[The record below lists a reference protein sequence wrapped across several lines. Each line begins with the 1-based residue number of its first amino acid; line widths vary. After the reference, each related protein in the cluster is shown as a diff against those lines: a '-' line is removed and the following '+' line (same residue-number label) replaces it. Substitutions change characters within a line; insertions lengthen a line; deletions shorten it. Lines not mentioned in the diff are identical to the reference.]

1 MPFVRANSMDTTS
14 YIPQPAGGTAAPK
27 LGRFWQDP
35 FWVRHPIISGA
46 LGGLLWGGLMR
57 LWMRFISTDPEFSL
71 SGTGFILGA
80 ALLAGL
86 ALGTAY
92 SLSRKTRRPWWR
104 LLGLPVILLG
114 GGAGSLMLPGVV
126 LGGLAFGR
134 RDWPKAVRIALGTVA
149 IGGTVA
155 VLGLG
160 NEGNLGPVRTT
171 IAIVAFALFHA
182 IEMAATGIAF
192 APARTGKTAR

>member
-1 MPFVRANSMDTTS
+1 MDTTS
-14 YIPQPAGGTAAPK
+14 YISQPTGGVAEPK
-27 LGRFWQDP
+27 NNRFWQDA

-57 LWMRFISTDPEFSL
+57 LCMRFISTDPEFSL

-86 ALGTAY
+86 GLGTAY
-92 SLSRKTRRPWWR
+92 SFSRKTRRPWWR

-114 GGAGSLMLPGVV
+114 TGAGSLMLPGVV

-134 RDWPKAVRIALGTVA
+134 RDWPKAIRIALGTVA
-149 IGGTVA
+149 IGGTIA
-155 VLGLG
+155 LLGLG
-160 NEGNLGPVRTT
+160 NEGNLGPIRTT
-171 IAIVAFALFHA
+171 IAIVAFAVFHA

-192 APARTGKTAR
+192 APARTGKAAR

>member
-1 MPFVRANSMDTTS
+1 MDTTS
-14 YIPQPAGGTAAPK
+14 YISQPADGIAEPNQDPI
-27 LGRFWQDP
+27 WQDP
-35 FWVRHPIISGA
+35 FWLRHPIISGA

-57 LWMRFISTDPEFSL
+57 VWMRFISTDPEFSL

-86 ALGTAY
+86 GLGTAY
-92 SLSRKTRRPWWR
+92 SFSRKTTRPWWR

-114 GGAGSLMLPGVV
+114 GGAGSLMLPGVL

-155 VLGLG
+155 LLGLG
-160 NEGNLGPVRTT
+160 NEGNLGPIRTAT
-171 IAIVAFALFHA
+171 AIVAFAVFHA
-182 IEMAATGIAF
+182 IEMAATGIVF
-192 APARTGKTAR
+192 APARTTKTAS

>member
-1 MPFVRANSMDTTS
+1 MTPESDIS
-14 YIPQPAGGTAAPK
+14 QPAGSITEGK
-27 LGRFWQDP
+27 QDA

-46 LGGLLWGGLMR
+46 IGGLLWGGLMR

-71 SGTGFILGA
+71 SGTGFILVA

-86 ALGTAY
+86 GLGAAY
-92 SLSRKTRRPWWR
+92 SFSLKTTRPWWR

-114 GGAGSLMLPGVV
+114 SGAGSLMLPGVV

-134 RDWPKAVRIALGTVA
+134 RDWPKAVRVALGTVA
-149 IGGTVA
+149 IGGTIA

-160 NEGNLGPVRTT
+160 NEGDLGPIRTT
-171 IAIVAFALFHA
+171 IAILAFAVFHA
-182 IEMAATGIAF
+182 IEMAATGIVF
-192 APARTGKTAR
+192 APAKNAKSAG